1 MNAIVA
7 PNAQIAARNSRSAG
21 ISRQIA
27 VTAPKPMIPT
37 GVARV
42 AVQRA
47 DPRRDLAVDGER
59 VAQPREAEHRRLGGA
74 DEDHERRDRDQVL
87 RRLAQP
93 RLLEGVGDAQQRRLD
108 PLASPVCGS
117 TEEATSAIPR

>member
-42 AVQRA
+42 RCSE
-47 DPRRDLAVDGER
+47 PTRDGIC
-59 VAQPREAEHRRLGGA
+59 RLT
-74 DEDHERRDRDQVL
+74 
-87 RRLAQP
+87 
-93 RLLEGVGDAQQRRLD
+93 
-108 PLASPVCGS
+108 AS
-117 TEEATSAIPR
+117 A